1 MSSPHNA
8 LTRQGFRLNNP
19 AMTEFENLEQKI
31 AQLVAQH
38 RLVKDE
44 NRDLR
49 QRAQALEAENQRLT
63 EKVAAAR
70 TRLEALIER
79 LPAEE

>member
-8 LTRQGFRLNNP
+8 LTRQGFLLNNQV
-19 AMTEFENLEQKI
+19 MTEFENLEQKI

-38 RLVKDE
+38 KLIKDD

-49 QRAQALEAENQRLT
+49 LRVQALDAENKRLT
-63 EKVAAAR
+63 EKVEAAR
-70 TRLEALIER
+70 ARVEALIER
-79 LPAEE
+79 LPAED